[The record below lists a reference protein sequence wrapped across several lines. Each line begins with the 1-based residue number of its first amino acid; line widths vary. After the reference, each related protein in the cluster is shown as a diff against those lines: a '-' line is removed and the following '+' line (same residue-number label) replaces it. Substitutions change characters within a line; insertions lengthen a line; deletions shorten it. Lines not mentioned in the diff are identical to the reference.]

1 MDRELLVLGVCFI
14 RLKFFKFDITM
25 AFLFLRPHP
34 ALDLSLLYALR
45 DLFLN
50 PLNDRRPQELLRAI
64 HLIMSSSGNTA
75 PDLFFQSYTFFGELT
90 S

>member
-14 RLKFFKFDITM
+14 CLKFFKFDITVT
-25 AFLFLRPHP
+25 FLFLRPHP

-50 PLNDRRPQELLRAI
+50 PLNDRRPQGGS
-64 HLIMSSSGNTA
+64 MCN
-75 PDLFFQSYTFFGELT
+75 PFNYV
-90 S
+90 